1 MGRVSRILVA
11 GTVLATFIPLAS
23 FDVAR
28 ADPALRLAQVPL
40 TPEQQKELEEQK
52 KKAPAARPPA
62 PAQPPA
68 ARPPAPAQPPAVQ
81 APKPP
86 GPPAQ
91 VPPAGPPQRPAQTAP
106 PPAAPAQPPHPPQGA
121 PADVPPPGPARR
133 PAQTAPQ
140 PPAPGQPPHPPQG
153 APAQVPPPGPGQRP
167 AQTAPQLPA
176 PGQRPQPPQGAPA
189 QVPPPGPAQRPAQ
202 TAPQPPA
209 PGQPRRG
216 PEFAPARMPP
226 AGAPQQPAQTVPPPG
241 QLPQPPQGAPAQLP
255 PPGPAQ
261 RPAQSAP
268 PQPPQGAPAQAPA
281 PAQRPAQAAP
291 APLPAPPAPPAVQAQ
306 PLQPAGPGAGMAPRS
321 AQGQPMVKMQQLQT
335 ERHQTVE
342 GNRTIIREPDR
353 VIIRENDGRFLIR
366 HSEVD
371 RFRYNA
377 RDVRVERQGNNNV
390 TIVVRPDGARIV
402 TVLDDN
408 GRLVRRSRVL
418 PDGREI
424 VLIEDRG
431 PLVANY
437 NYYVELPP
445 PVIRMP
451 RERYIVE
458 TERASPEMIYEA
470 LVAPPIERLE
480 RPYTLE
486 EIRYSP
492 MVRERMP
499 RVDLDTINF
508 EFGSWEVPPDQLD
521 RLAVVAQAIARAI
534 QRNPREVFLIEG
546 HTDAVG
552 SDVDN
557 LSLSDRRAESVA
569 LALSDRFQV
578 PAENLSTQGYG
589 KQYLKVPTDAPERQ
603 NRRVTVR
610 RITPLLA
617 GGG

>member
-1 MGRVSRILVA
+1 MGRVREIVLA
-11 GTVLATFIPLAS
+11 GMVLATFVPLAS
-23 FDVAR
+23 FDIAR
-28 ADPALRLAQVPL
+28 GDPAMRLAQVPL
-40 TPEQQKELEEQK
+40 TQQKELEQK
-52 KKAPAARPPA
+52 KKQQPPA
-62 PAQPPA
+62 TQPRPPAQPPA
-68 ARPPAPAQPPAVQ
+68 AQ
-81 APKPP
+81 PKPP

-91 VPPAGPPQRPAQTAP
+91 VPPAGPPQRPAQT
-106 PPAAPAQPPHPPQGA
+106 PPAHPPQGA
-121 PADVPPPGPARR
+121 PAQIPPAGPAQR
-133 PAQTAPQ
+133 PAQTAPTPPAPGEPQRRPQGAPAQIPPTGPAQRPAQTAPTPPAPGEPPRRPQGAPAQISPAGPAQRPAQTAPTPPAGPAQQPAQSAPQ
-140 PPAPGQPPHPPQG
+140 PPAPGQPPQAPQG
-153 APAQVPPPGPGQRP
+153 APAQI
-167 AQTAPQLPA
+167 
-176 PGQRPQPPQGAPA
+176 
-189 QVPPPGPAQRPAQ
+189 
-202 TAPQPPA
+202 PPA
-209 PGQPRRG
+209 
-216 PEFAPARMPP
+216 A
-226 AGAPQQPAQTVPPPG
+226 
-241 QLPQPPQGAPAQLP
+241 
-255 PPGPAQ
+255 PAQ

-268 PQPPQGAPAQAPA
+268 MQPAQPTPGQPPQAPQGAPAQVQPGG
-281 PAQRPAQAAP
+281 PAQRPAQA
-291 APLPAPPAPPAVQAQ
+291 APLPAPPAPPAAQAQ
-306 PLQPAGPGAGMAPRS
+306 PLQPAGPGEGIAPRS
-321 AQGQPMVKMQQLQT
+321 AQGQPMVKMQQLQA

-353 VIIRENDGRFLIR
+353 VIIREGDGRFVIR

-390 TIVVRPDGARIV
+390 TIVVRPDGGRV
-402 TVLDDN
+402 VNVLDDN

-431 PLVANY
+431 PVVANY

-445 PVIRMP
+445 PVIRIP

-492 MVRERMP
+492 MLRERMP
-499 RVDLDTINF
+499 RIDLDTINF

-521 RLAVVAQAIARAI
+521 RLAVVAEAITRVI
-534 QRNPREVFLIEG
+534 TRNPREVFLIEG

>member
-1 MGRVSRILVA
+1 MGRVSRILLA

-23 FDVAR
+23 FDVAC

-68 ARPPAPAQPPAVQ
+68 VQ
-81 APKPP
+81 SPKPP

-91 VPPAGPPQRPAQTAP
+91 VPPAGPPQRPAQP
-106 PPAAPAQPPHPPQGA
+106 
-121 PADVPPPGPARR
+121 
-133 PAQTAPQ
+133 APQ
-140 PPAPGQPPHPPQG
+140 PPAPGQPPH
-153 APAQVPPPGPGQRP
+153 
-167 AQTAPQLPA
+167 
-176 PGQRPQPPQGAPA
+176 PPQGAPA

-226 AGAPQQPAQTVPPPG
+226 AGPPQQPAQTVPPPG
-241 QLPQPPQGAPAQLP
+241 QVPQLPQGAPAQLP
-255 PPGPAQ
+255 PAGPAQ
-261 RPAQSAP
+261 RPAQTAP

-281 PAQRPAQAAP
+281 PAQQPAQAAP
-291 APLPAPPAPPAVQAQ
+291 APLPAPPAPPAAQAQ
-306 PLQPAGPGAGMAPRS
+306 PLQPAGPGAGMAPRT
-321 AQGQPMVKMQQLQT
+321 AQGQPMVKMQQLQA

-353 VIIRENDGRFLIR
+353 VIIREDDGRFLIR

-371 RFRYNA
+371 RFRYDA

-402 TVLDDN
+402 TALDDN

-499 RVDLDTINF
+499 RIDLDTINF

-534 QRNPREVFLIEG
+534 QHNPREVFLIEG

>member
-1 MGRVSRILVA
+1 
-11 GTVLATFIPLAS
+11 
-23 FDVAR
+23 
-28 ADPALRLAQVPL
+28 
-40 TPEQQKELEEQK
+40 
-52 KKAPAARPPA
+52 
-62 PAQPPA
+62 
-68 ARPPAPAQPPAVQ
+68 
-81 APKPP
+81 
-86 GPPAQ
+86 
-91 VPPAGPPQRPAQTAP
+91 
-106 PPAAPAQPPHPPQGA
+106 
-121 PADVPPPGPARR
+121 
-133 PAQTAPQ
+133 
-140 PPAPGQPPHPPQG
+140 
-153 APAQVPPPGPGQRP
+153 
-167 AQTAPQLPA
+167 
-176 PGQRPQPPQGAPA
+176 
-189 QVPPPGPAQRPAQ
+189 
-202 TAPQPPA
+202 
-209 PGQPRRG
+209 
-216 PEFAPARMPP
+216 
-226 AGAPQQPAQTVPPPG
+226 
-241 QLPQPPQGAPAQLP
+241 
-255 PPGPAQ
+255 
-261 RPAQSAP
+261 
-268 PQPPQGAPAQAPA
+268 
-281 PAQRPAQAAP
+281 
-291 APLPAPPAPPAVQAQ
+291 
-306 PLQPAGPGAGMAPRS
+306 
-321 AQGQPMVKMQQLQT
+321 MVKMQQLQA

-390 TIVVRPDGARIV
+390 TIVVRPDGGRV
-402 TVLDDN
+402 VNVLDDN
-408 GRLVRRSRVL
+408 GRLVRRSHVL

-431 PLVANY
+431 PMVANY

-445 PVIRMP
+445 PVIRIP

-470 LVAPPIERLE
+470 LIAPPIERLE

-492 MVRERMP
+492 MLRERMP
-499 RVDLDTINF
+499 RIDLDTINF

-521 RLAVVAQAIARAI
+521 RLAVVAEAISRAI
-534 QRNPREVFLIEG
+534 RRNPGEVFLIEG

>member
-1 MGRVSRILVA
+1 MGRVRQIVRA
-11 GTVLATFIPLAS
+11 GMVLATFVPLAS
-23 FDVAR
+23 FDIAR
-28 ADPALRLAQVPL
+28 GDPAMRLAQAPL
-40 TPEQQKELEEQK
+40 TPEQQKELEQK
-52 KKAPAARPPA
+52 KKQQPPA
-62 PAQPPA
+62 TQPRPPAQPPA
-68 ARPPAPAQPPAVQ
+68 AQ
-81 APKPP
+81 PKPP

-91 VPPAGPPQRPAQTAP
+91 VPPAGPPQRPAQT
-106 PPAAPAQPPHPPQGA
+106 PPARPPQGA
-121 PADVPPPGPARR
+121 PAQIPPTGPAQR
-133 PAQTAPQ
+133 PAQTAPALPAPGEPPRRPQGAPAQIPPAGPAQRPAQTAPTPPAGPAQQPAQSAPQ
-140 PPAPGQPPHPPQG
+140 PPAPGQPPRPQQG
-153 APAQVPPPGPGQRP
+153 APAQI
-167 AQTAPQLPA
+167 
-176 PGQRPQPPQGAPA
+176 
-189 QVPPPGPAQRPAQ
+189 
-202 TAPQPPA
+202 PPA
-209 PGQPRRG
+209 
-216 PEFAPARMPP
+216 
-226 AGAPQQPAQTVPPPG
+226 
-241 QLPQPPQGAPAQLP
+241 
-255 PPGPAQ
+255 GPAQ

-268 PQPPQGAPAQAPA
+268 AQPTPGQPPQAPQGAPAQIPPAGPAQRPAQSAPA
-281 PAQRPAQAAP
+281 QPTPGQPPQAPQGAPAQVQPGGPAQRPAQA
-291 APLPAPPAPPAVQAQ
+291 APLPAPPAPPAAQAQ
-306 PLQPAGPGAGMAPRS
+306 PLQPAGPGGGIAPRS
-321 AQGQPMVKMQQLQT
+321 AQGQPMVKMQQLQA

-353 VIIRENDGRFLIR
+353 VIIREGDGRFVIR

-390 TIVVRPDGARIV
+390 TIVVRPDGGRV
-402 TVLDDN
+402 VNVLDDN

-431 PLVANY
+431 PMVANY

-445 PVIRMP
+445 PVIRIP

-492 MVRERMP
+492 MLRERMP
-499 RVDLDTINF
+499 RIDLDTINF

-521 RLAVVAQAIARAI
+521 RLAVVAEAITRAI
-534 QRNPREVFLIEG
+534 TRSPREVFLIEG

-589 KQYLKVPTDAPERQ
+589 KQYLKIPTDAPERQ

>member
-1 MGRVSRILVA
+1 M
-11 GTVLATFIPLAS
+11 
-23 FDVAR
+23 
-28 ADPALRLAQVPL
+28 
-40 TPEQQKELEEQK
+40 
-52 KKAPAARPPA
+52 
-62 PAQPPA
+62 
-68 ARPPAPAQPPAVQ
+68 
-81 APKPP
+81 
-86 GPPAQ
+86 
-91 VPPAGPPQRPAQTAP
+91 PPAGP
-106 PPAAPAQPPHPPQGA
+106 
-121 PADVPPPGPARR
+121 
-133 PAQTAPQ
+133 
-140 PPAPGQPPHPPQG
+140 
-153 APAQVPPPGPGQRP
+153 
-167 AQTAPQLPA
+167 
-176 PGQRPQPPQGAPA
+176 
-189 QVPPPGPAQRPAQ
+189 
-202 TAPQPPA
+202 
-209 PGQPRRG
+209 
-216 PEFAPARMPP
+216 
-226 AGAPQQPAQTVPPPG
+226 PQQPAQTVPPPG
-241 QLPQPPQGAPAQLP
+241 ELPQLPQGAPAQLP
-255 PPGPAQ
+255 PAGPAQ
-261 RPAQSAP
+261 RPAQTAP
-268 PQPPQGAPAQAPA
+268 AQPPQGAPAQAPA

-291 APLPAPPAPPAVQAQ
+291 APLPAPPAPPAAEAQ
-306 PLQPAGPGAGMAPRS
+306 PLQPAGPGAGMAPRT
-321 AQGQPMVKMQQLQT
+321 AQGQPMVKMQQLQA

-353 VIIRENDGRFLIR
+353 VIIREDDGRFLIR

-371 RFRYNA
+371 RFRYDA

-402 TVLDDN
+402 TALDDN

-445 PVIRMP
+445 PVIRLP

-499 RVDLDTINF
+499 RIDLDTINF

>member
-1 MGRVSRILVA
+1 MGRVSRILLA

-23 FDVAR
+23 FDVAC
-28 ADPALRLAQVPL
+28 ADPPLRLTQVPL

-62 PAQPPA
+62 PTQPPA
-68 ARPPAPAQPPAVQ
+68 VRPPAPAQPPAVQ

-106 PPAAPAQPPHPPQGA
+106 PPPAAPAQPPHPPQGA
-121 PADVPPPGPARR
+121 PAEVPPPGPARR

-153 APAQVPPPGPGQRP
+153 APAQVPPPGP
-167 AQTAPQLPA
+167 
-176 PGQRPQPPQGAPA
+176 
-189 QVPPPGPAQRPAQ
+189 AQRPAQ

-209 PGQPRRG
+209 PGQPPRG

-241 QLPQPPQGAPAQLP
+241 QLPQLPQGAPAQLP

-281 PAQRPAQAAP
+281 QRPAQAAP
-291 APLPAPPAPPAVQAQ
+291 APLPAPPAPPAAQSQ

-492 MVRERMP
+492 MVRDRMP
-499 RVDLDTINF
+499 RIDLDTINF
-508 EFGSWEVPPDQLD
+508 EFGSWEVPPDQFD

-552 SDVDN
+552 SDIDN

>member
-1 MGRVSRILVA
+1 MGRVREIVLA
-11 GTVLATFIPLAS
+11 GMVLATFVPLAS
-23 FDVAR
+23 FDIAR
-28 ADPALRLAQVPL
+28 GDPAMRLAQVPL
-40 TPEQQKELEEQK
+40 TPEQQKEFEQK
-52 KKAPAARPPA
+52 KKQPPA
-62 PAQPPA
+62 TQPRPPAQPPA
-68 ARPPAPAQPPAVQ
+68 AQ
-81 APKPP
+81 PKPP

-91 VPPAGPPQRPAQTAP
+91 VPPAGPPQRPAQT
-106 PPAAPAQPPHPPQGA
+106 PPA
-121 PADVPPPGPARR
+121 
-133 PAQTAPQ
+133 
-140 PPAPGQPPHPPQG
+140 HPPQG
-153 APAQVPPPGPGQRP
+153 APAQIPP
-167 AQTAPQLPA
+167 A
-176 PGQRPQPPQGAPA
+176 
-189 QVPPPGPAQRPAQ
+189 GPAQRPAQ
-202 TAPQPPA
+202 TAPTPPA
-209 PGQPRRG
+209 PGEPQRR
-216 PEFAPARMPP
+216 
-226 AGAPQQPAQTVPPPG
+226 
-241 QLPQPPQGAPAQLP
+241 PQGAPAQIP
-255 PPGPAQ
+255 PTGPAQRPAQTAPTPPAPGEPPRRPQGAPAQIPPAGPAQRPAQTAPTPPAGPAQQPAQSAPAQIPPAGPAQ

-268 PQPPQGAPAQAPA
+268 AQPTPGQPPQPPQGAPAQIPPAGPAQRPAQSAPA
-281 PAQRPAQAAP
+281 QPTPGQPPQALQGAPAQVQPGGPAQRPAQA
-291 APLPAPPAPPAVQAQ
+291 APLPAPPAPPAAQAQ
-306 PLQPAGPGAGMAPRS
+306 PLQPAGPGEGIAPRS
-321 AQGQPMVKMQQLQT
+321 AQGQPMVKMQQLQA

-353 VIIRENDGRFLIR
+353 VIIREGDGRFVIR

-390 TIVVRPDGARIV
+390 TIVVRPDGGRV
-402 TVLDDN
+402 VNVLDDN

-431 PLVANY
+431 PMVANY

-445 PVIRMP
+445 PVIRIP

-492 MVRERMP
+492 MLRERMP
-499 RVDLDTINF
+499 RIDLDTINF

-521 RLAVVAQAIARAI
+521 RLAVVAEAITRVI
-534 QRNPREVFLIEG
+534 TRNPREVFLIEG

>member
-1 MGRVSRILVA
+1 MSRVRQI
-11 GTVLATFIPLAS
+11 VLAGVALAAFVSLAS
-23 FDVAR
+23 FDSAH
-28 ADPALRLAQVPL
+28 ADPAMRLAQAPL
-40 TPEQQKELEEQK
+40 TPEQQKELEQK
-52 KKAPAARPPA
+52 KKP
-62 PAQPPA
+62 QPPA
-68 ARPPAPAQPPAVQ
+68 TQPRPPGPPPAVQ
-81 APKPP
+81 PRPP

-91 VPPAGPPQRPAQTAP
+91 VPPPGPPQRPAQT
-106 PPAAPAQPPHPPQGA
+106 PPAQ
-121 PADVPPPGPARR
+121 
-133 PAQTAPQ
+133 
-140 PPAPGQPPHPPQG
+140 PAPGQPPHQG
-153 APAQVPPPGPGQRP
+153 APAQIPPSGPPQRP
-167 AQTAPQLPA
+167 AQTPPAQPA
-176 PGQRPQPPQGAPA
+176 PGQPPHQGAPA
-189 QVPPPGPAQRPAQ
+189 QIPPAGPAQRPAQ
-202 TAPQPPA
+202 TAPTQPPGQPPHPQGAPAQISPAGPAQRPAQTAPPA
-209 PGQPRRG
+209 PGQP
-216 PEFAPARMPP
+216 AH
-226 AGAPQQPAQTVPPPG
+226 
-241 QLPQPPQGAPAQLP
+241 PPQGAPAQIP
-255 PPGPAQ
+255 PAGPAQQPAQAAPPAPGQPARPPQGAPAQIPPAGPAQ
-261 RPAQSAP
+261 RPAQA
-268 PQPPQGAPAQAPA
+268 
-281 PAQRPAQAAP
+281 
-291 APLPAPPAPPAVQAQ
+291 APLPAPPAPPAAQVQ
-306 PLQPAGPGAGMAPRS
+306 PLQPAGPGEGLAPRS
-321 AQGQPMVKMQQLQT
+321 AQGQPMVKMQQLQA

-353 VIIRENDGRFLIR
+353 VIIREGDGRFLIR
-366 HSEVD
+366 HSEVE

-390 TIVVRPDGARIV
+390 TIVVRPDGGRVV

-408 GRLVRRSRVL
+408 GRLVRRTRVL

-431 PLVANY
+431 PVVANY

-445 PVIRMP
+445 PVIRIP

-492 MVRERMP
+492 MLRERMP
-499 RVDLDTINF
+499 RIDLDTINF

-521 RLAVVAQAIARAI
+521 RLAVVAEAIIRAI
-534 QRNPREVFLIEG
+534 SRNPREVFLIEG

-557 LSLSDRRAESVA
+557 LSLSDR
-569 LALSDRFQV
+569 FQV
-578 PAENLSTQGYG
+578 PPENLSTQGYG
-589 KQYLKVPTDAPERQ
+589 KQYLKIPTDAPERQ

>member
-1 MGRVSRILVA
+1 
-11 GTVLATFIPLAS
+11 
-23 FDVAR
+23 
-28 ADPALRLAQVPL
+28 
-40 TPEQQKELEEQK
+40 
-52 KKAPAARPPA
+52 
-62 PAQPPA
+62 
-68 ARPPAPAQPPAVQ
+68 
-81 APKPP
+81 
-86 GPPAQ
+86 
-91 VPPAGPPQRPAQTAP
+91 
-106 PPAAPAQPPHPPQGA
+106 
-121 PADVPPPGPARR
+121 
-133 PAQTAPQ
+133 
-140 PPAPGQPPHPPQG
+140 
-153 APAQVPPPGPGQRP
+153 
-167 AQTAPQLPA
+167 
-176 PGQRPQPPQGAPA
+176 
-189 QVPPPGPAQRPAQ
+189 
-202 TAPQPPA
+202 
-209 PGQPRRG
+209 
-216 PEFAPARMPP
+216 MPP

>member
-1 MGRVSRILVA
+1 MPQVRHRGGHEASFQSDPTATRAARIRGDVMGRVSRILLA

-23 FDVAR
+23 FDVAC

-68 ARPPAPAQPPAVQ
+68 VQP
-81 APKPP
+81 PKPP

-91 VPPAGPPQRPAQTAP
+91 VPPAGPPQRPAQP
-106 PPAAPAQPPHPPQGA
+106 
-121 PADVPPPGPARR
+121 
-133 PAQTAPQ
+133 APQ
-140 PPAPGQPPHPPQG
+140 PPAPGQPPH
-153 APAQVPPPGPGQRP
+153 
-167 AQTAPQLPA
+167 
-176 PGQRPQPPQGAPA
+176 PPQGAPA

-209 PGQPRRG
+209 PGQPPRSPPR
-216 PEFAPARMPP
+216 PPRAPARSPR
-226 AGAPQQPAQTVPPPG
+226 GAPRHFPPPG
-241 QLPQPPQGAPAQLP
+241 RAHP
-255 PPGPAQ
+255 
-261 RPAQSAP
+261 P
-268 PQPPQGAPAQAPA
+268 PQPPPARPPRGPPA
-281 PAQRPAQAAP
+281 PANRPAQAAP
-291 APLPAPPAPPAVQAQ
+291 APLPAPPAPPAAQAQ
-306 PLQPAGPGAGMAPRS
+306 PLQPAGPGAGMAPRT
-321 AQGQPMVKMQQLQT
+321 AQGQPMVKMQQLQA

-353 VIIRENDGRFLIR
+353 VIIREDDGRFLIR

-371 RFRYNA
+371 RFRYYA

-402 TVLDDN
+402 TALDDN

-445 PVIRMP
+445 PVIRLP

-458 TERASPEMIYEA
+458 TERASPEMIYET

-480 RPYTLE
+480 RAYTLE
-486 EIRYSP
+486 DIRYSP

-499 RVDLDTINF
+499 RIDLDTINF

-569 LALSDRFQV
+569 LALSERFQV

-617 GGG
+617 GGGCPASPRGR

>member
-1 MGRVSRILVA
+1 MGRVRQIFLA
-11 GTVLATFIPLAS
+11 GMVLATFVPLAS
-23 FDVAR
+23 FGIAR
-28 ADPALRLAQVPL
+28 GDPAMRLAQAPL
-40 TPEQQKELEEQK
+40 TPEQQKELEQRK
-52 KKAPAARPPA
+52 KQQPPA
-62 PAQPPA
+62 TQPRPPAQPPA
-68 ARPPAPAQPPAVQ
+68 TQPR
-81 APKPP
+81 PP

-91 VPPAGPPQRPAQTAP
+91 VPPAGPPQRPAQT
-106 PPAAPAQPPHPPQGA
+106 PPAQPAPGQPPHPQQAPAQIPPAGPPQRPAQTAPTPPPGEAPRRPQGA
-121 PADVPPPGPARR
+121 PAQIPPAGPAQR
-133 PAQTAPQ
+133 PAQSAPTPPAGPAQQPAQSAPQ
-140 PPAPGQPPHPPQG
+140 PPAPGQPPPRVPQG
-153 APAQVPPPGPGQRP
+153 APAQI
-167 AQTAPQLPA
+167 
-176 PGQRPQPPQGAPA
+176 
-189 QVPPPGPAQRPAQ
+189 
-202 TAPQPPA
+202 PPA
-209 PGQPRRG
+209 
-216 PEFAPARMPP
+216 
-226 AGAPQQPAQTVPPPG
+226 
-241 QLPQPPQGAPAQLP
+241 
-255 PPGPAQ
+255 GPAQ

-268 PQPPQGAPAQAPA
+268 AQPTPGQPPQAPQGAPAQAQPGA

-291 APLPAPPAPPAVQAQ
+291 LPAPPAPPAAQAQ
-306 PLQPAGPGAGMAPRS
+306 PLQPAGPGEGIAPRS
-321 AQGQPMVKMQQLQT
+321 AQGQPMVKMQQLQA

-366 HSEVD
+366 HSEVE

-390 TIVVRPDGARIV
+390 TIVVRPDGVRV
-402 TVLDDN
+402 VNVLDDN

-431 PLVANY
+431 PMVANY
-437 NYYVELPP
+437 NYYVQLPP
-445 PVIRMP
+445 PVIRIP

-470 LVAPPIERLE
+470 LIAPPIERLE

-492 MVRERMP
+492 MLRERMP
-499 RVDLDTINF
+499 RIDLDTINF

-521 RLAVVAQAIARAI
+521 RLAVVAEAITRAI
-534 QRNPREVFLIEG
+534 GRNPGEVFLIEG

-589 KQYLKVPTDAPERQ
+589 KQYLKIPTDAPERQ